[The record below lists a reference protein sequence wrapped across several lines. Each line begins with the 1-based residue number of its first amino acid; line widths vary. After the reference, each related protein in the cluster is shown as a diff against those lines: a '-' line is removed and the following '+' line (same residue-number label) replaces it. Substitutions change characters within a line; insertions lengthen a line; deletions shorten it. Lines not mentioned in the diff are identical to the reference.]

1 MSCLLMRPPAAVPGM
16 VARSMPASLAMR
28 RRSGELW
35 MRPPAA
41 REGTGPGPEAAAEA
55 GAAAAGLG
63 ACAGGTICGFAA
75 GAGAAGLAGSATF
88 DAGIGAGAAL
98 AAAAPSPAAS
108 ITPTTVWIGT
118 VLPSPTLISFST
130 PAEGEGIS
138 ASTLS
143 VEISNSGSSRSTL
156 SPGFFSH
163 FVIVPSKMLSPIWGI
178 TMSTAMIALLFSQNP
193 KIARVLSRRK
203 KSFSHSAENALPAS
217 AHTVPAY
224 PARPRAR
231 AARRDHGKPFR
242 KVSHR
247 SRRQFHRSWYLH
259 ARLDTCW
266 SFSLNLKSSLHPGAV
281 ENANR
286 SLRLRFLPSQE
297 LRPL

>member
-1 MSCLLMRPPAAVPGM
+1 MSCLLMRPPAPVPGM
-16 VARSMPASLAMR
+16 VARSMPRSLAMR
-28 RRSGELW
+28 RTSGELW
-35 MRPPAA
+35 MRSPAG

-143 VEISNSGSSRSTL
+143 VEISNSGSWRSTL
-156 SPGFFSH
+156 SPGFLSH
-163 FVIVPSKMLSPIWGI
+163 LVMVH
-178 TMSTAMIALLFSQNP
+178 ALQKLLRQWE
-193 KIARVLSRRK
+193 A
-203 KSFSHSAENALPAS
+203 
-217 AHTVPAY
+217 
-224 PARPRAR
+224 
-231 AARRDHGKPFR
+231 
-242 KVSHR
+242 R
-247 SRRQFHRSWYLH
+247 SRTDHRVNPATRTHRCL
-259 ARLDTCW
+259 CI
-266 SFSLNLKSSLHPGAV
+266 AV
-281 ENANR
+281 D
-286 SLRLRFLPSQE
+286 
-297 LRPL
+297 PLLYFAGRETR